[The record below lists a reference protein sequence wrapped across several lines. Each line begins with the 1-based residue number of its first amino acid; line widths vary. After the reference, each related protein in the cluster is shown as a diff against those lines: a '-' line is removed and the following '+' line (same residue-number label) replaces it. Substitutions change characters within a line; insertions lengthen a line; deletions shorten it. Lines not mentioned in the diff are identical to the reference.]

1 MKQLFQLLM
10 IVLASQIITGC
21 ATTPALHVI
30 GVYEGQTPPGSDDSQ
45 SIRQRIKNL
54 RVIPPT
60 TASARPGIINA
71 RRAPIAPPPHLEK
84 EIIVKISDDTK
95 PIVLVLTAYEKTLWK
110 VSIEEGVRL
119 VKVILGGYL
128 SQRVT
133 GLPPGTPIEV
143 YTHEP
148 SPCDNC
154 WQSPEYFYSYKT
166 PPKELKKITG
176 LPVTSFQGK
185 YTGSEFSIFQ
195 GIKQFR

>member
-1 MKQLFQLLM
+1 MKQLFQLLL
-10 IVLASQIITGC
+10 IVLASQITTGC

-30 GVYEGQTPPGSDDSQ
+30 GVYEGQTPPGSDNSQ
-45 SIRQRIKNL
+45 GVDPRIKNL

-60 TASARPGIINA
+60 TASDSPGVIYT
-71 RRAPIAPPPHLEK
+71 RRAPVASSSHPEK
-84 EIIVKISDDTK
+84 EVIVKISDDTE
-95 PIVLVLTAYEKTLWK
+95 PIVLVLTAYDKTLWK
-110 VSIEEGVRL
+110 LSIGEGVRIT
-119 VKVILGGYL
+119 KVILGGYH

-133 GLPPGTPIEV
+133 GLPPGMPIEV

-166 PPKELKKITG
+166 PPKELKKITD

-195 GIKQFR
+195 GIKQYR